1 MTRPELAQI
10 ALSSLLANPEITD
23 LRDLFSDWDEITT
36 PAVEFADALIEAM
49 KYANIPENQHLAVTA
64 AWAGL
69 LANPKINDDLN
80 NNNSAFLAAEAIQF
94 AEALQRDLDFKH
106 PII

>member
-10 ALSSLLANPEITD
+10 ALSSFLANPKNTD
-23 LRDLFSDWDEITT
+23 LRDLFSDHDEITRF
-36 PAVEFADALIEAM
+36 AVEFADALIEAM
-49 KYANIPENQHLAVTA
+49 TNANVPENQHLAVTA

-69 LANPKINDDLN
+69 LANPKITESITNGGQMQ
-80 NNNSAFLAAEAIQF
+80 AQEAIKF